1 MPLVSCV
8 WKWIGRPVSSF
19 SALTSAKRRARLAQA
34 GHVLD
39 AEDVRAGALQL
50 ARERDVVLQVVLR
63 LARIG
68 EVAGVADRRLAQ
80 LARLAHGVDRDAHVL
95 DPVQRVEDAEQVDAG
110 ARRLLDEVAHD
121 VVGIVRVADRVRRA
135 QQHLQQ
141 QVRHRRA
148 QLVQPLP
155 RTFLQ
160 EAHRHV
166 EGRAAPAF
174 DREQV
179 RHEARVVRRDRREV
193 VRAEARGEQRL
204 VRVAHRRVRQQHA
217 LLLAASSG
225 EALGAE
231 LVELLLRAGRRR
243 RQVELRQ
250 LRIRQPR
257 RARPAPSPRGCR

>member
-1 MPLVSCV
+1 MPRMCAPARFRS
-8 WKWIGRPVSSF
+8 
-19 SALTSAKRRARLAQA
+19 RAS
-34 GHVLD
+34 V
-39 AEDVRAGALQL
+39 
-50 ARERDVVLQVVLR
+50 DVVLEVVLR
-63 LARIG
+63 LARIA

-95 DPVQRVEDAEQVDAG
+95 DPVERVEDAEQVDAG

-155 RTFLQ
+155 RTLLQ

-179 RHEARVVRRDRREV
+179 RHQARVVRRDRREV
-193 VRAEARGEQRL
+193 VRAEARRQQRL
-204 VRVAHRRVRQQHA
+204 VRIAHRRVRQQHA
-217 LLLAASSG
+217 LLLAAST
-225 EALGAE
+225 
-231 LVELLLRAGRRR
+231 RRSAR
-243 RQVELRQ
+243 
-250 LRIRQPR
+250 R
-257 RARPAPSPRGCR
+257 RARRASASCRARAAPARASAASDSSAAPGAAGPSPRRCR